1 MPRVR
6 MLTSVAGEHVQ
17 WDEGDEID
25 MTPEQASVWADGV
38 RGELVR
44 PTDQVETPEG
54 NVSARRGGYT
64 TPETRARRG

>member
-6 MLTSVAGEHVQ
+6 MLTGVAGPYGQ
-17 WDEGDEID
+17 WDEGEEID

-44 PTDQVETPEG
+44 PSTVVETPER
-54 NVSARRGGYT
+54 NVVARRGGVQ
-64 TPETRARRG
+64 TPETRAR

>member
-6 MLTSVAGEHVQ
+6 MLTAVAWETGN
-17 WDEGDEID
+17 WDEGEVVD

-44 PTDQVETPEG
+44 PSTTPETPER
-54 NVSARRGGYT
+54 NVTARRGGYT
-64 TPETRARRG
+64 TPETRAR